1 MNEFTINLRRVML
14 LEGTLEHGGS
24 ATCPLRRP
32 ETIVDAHIQVENDD
46 RDHHLQV
53 RFGPFTGSITLRRGD
68 STKYMSLRDFLQDVA
83 NGRTESG
90 QQIQR
95 AIALMEALDCVT
107 QVLPEGLHAYITPTP
122 DEHRPFGTVVTNDQG
137 EVYATA
143 YGSCKTA
150 LAEAVRTKLGQI
162 PVGRGEHP

>member
-14 LEGTLEHGGS
+14 LERTLENGGNT
-24 ATCPLRRP
+24 TCPLRRP
-32 ETIVDAHIQVENDD
+32 ETSVDAHIQVENDQ

-53 RFGPFTGSITLRRGD
+53 RFGPYTGSITLRRGD

-90 QQIQR
+90 QQTQR
-95 AIALMEALDCVT
+95 AIALMEALDCVSD
-107 QVLPEGLHAYITPTP
+107 VLPEGLHAFITPTA
-122 DEHRPFGTVVTNDQG
+122 DQEHPFGTVITNDLG
-137 EVYATA
+137 EIRATA
-143 YGSCKTA
+143 FGSCKHA

-162 PVGRGEHP
+162 PEGHGERA

>member
-14 LEGTLEHGGS
+14 LEGTLELGGS

-68 STKYMSLRDFLQDVA
+68 STKYMSCLLYTSDAADDL
-83 NGRTESG
+83 
-90 QQIQR
+90 
-95 AIALMEALDCVT
+95 L
-107 QVLPEGLHAYITPTP
+107 
-122 DEHRPFGTVVTNDQG
+122 TV
-137 EVYATA
+137 
-143 YGSCKTA
+143 
-150 LAEAVRTKLGQI
+150 
-162 PVGRGEHP
+162 

>member
-1 MNEFTINLRRVML
+1 MNEFTINLSRVML
-14 LEGTLEHGGS
+14 LERTLEQGGN
-24 ATCPLRRP
+24 AICPLRRP
-32 ETIVDAHIQVENDD
+32 EITIDAHIQVENDD

-90 QQIQR
+90 QEIQR
-95 AIALMEALDCVT
+95 AIALMEALDCVS
-107 QVLPEGLHAYITPTP
+107 QVLPEGLHAYITPTT
-122 DEHRPFGTVVTNDQG
+122 DEHHPFGTVVTNDLG

-143 YGSCKTA
+143 YGSCKNT
-150 LAEAVRTKLGQI
+150 LAETVRTKLGQL
-162 PVGRGEHP
+162 PAGLGEHP